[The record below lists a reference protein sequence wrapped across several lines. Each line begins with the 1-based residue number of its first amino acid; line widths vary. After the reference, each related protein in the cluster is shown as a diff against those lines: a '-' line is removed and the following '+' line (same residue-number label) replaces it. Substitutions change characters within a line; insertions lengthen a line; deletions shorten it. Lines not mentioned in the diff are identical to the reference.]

1 MFVRVVVP
9 DKVIDYLGEP
19 GKMALSKHNARS
31 EP

>member
-9 DKVIDYLGEP
+9 DKVDYLGEP
-19 GKMALSKHNARS
+19 GKMALSKHNAGS